1 LRVQLQV
8 RPHAFFVRKGNDL
21 ICQVPISFPQAAL
34 GAEVEVPTLDGPA
47 PLNVPRGTQSGEIL
61 KLRGRGMPDLSG
73 SGRGDELVEVLI
85 ETPKR
90 LSARQEELLREL
102 AELDHHDVSPKR
114 KSFLEKLRDFFTEP
128 EDGEDE
134 SAS

>member
-1 LRVQLQV
+1 
-8 RPHAFFVRKGNDL
+8 
-21 ICQVPISFPQAAL
+21 VPISFPQAAL

-90 LSARQEELLREL
+90 LSPRQEELLREL

-128 EDGEDE
+128 EEGEEE